1 MHLILLNWQNRA
13 KPKASAEAGAKEQVI
28 TKGAGQS
35 QRPLWGWSKPG
46 TSMGAD
52 PSQQTPHAEAEAS
65 NISVK
70 PGLSQQPQQKQAQ
83 ANDLPGIRSKR
94 PPGLDNNP

>member
-28 TKGAGQS
+28 TKGAGRS

-52 PSQQTPHAEAEAS
+52 PSQQTPHAEAGAS
-65 NISVK
+65 N
-70 PGLSQQPQQKQAQ
+70 LSET
-83 ANDLPGIRSKR
+83 RSEPATSAEAGSSK
-94 PPGLDNNP
+94 